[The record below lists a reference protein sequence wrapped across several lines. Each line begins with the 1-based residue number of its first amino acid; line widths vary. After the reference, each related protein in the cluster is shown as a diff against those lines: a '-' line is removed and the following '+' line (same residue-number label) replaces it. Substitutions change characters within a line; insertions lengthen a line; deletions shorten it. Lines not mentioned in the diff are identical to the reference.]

1 MEIINNIFVGDSRK
15 VLKTFPDA
23 IVNTTVTSPPY
34 YNLRDYG
41 TATWIDGDENC
52 SHLSDRSEYET
63 NYKNSKQS
71 SNKGTQNRD
80 IIKYDICPQ
89 CGAKREDNQI
99 GLERS
104 LEEYIEQLCLVFDE
118 VYRVTKDDG
127 TFWLNIGDCYAR
139 GGEINSDG
147 RRGFSGA
154 KGLGYKNKKVD
165 GLTPKDLIGVPWRLA
180 FELQKRGWILRS
192 DIIWSKLNPMPESC
206 TDRPT
211 MSHEYLFLFAKN
223 QKYYYDHESIMEK
236 TVGTEYTKRNKRD
249 VWSVKVASYPE
260 AHCATF
266 PIELISPCIKSG
278 SPEGGLVLDPF
289 MGSGT
294 VAQTAKQLSRN
305 YTGCE
310 LNPDYHKIINNRL
323 RQGELF

>member
-1 MEIINNIFVGDSRK
+1 MEIDNHIFIGDSRE
-15 VLKTFPDA
+15 VLKSFPDA
-23 IVNTTVTSPPY
+23 VVNTTITSPPY

-41 TATWIDGDENC
+41 EA
-52 SHLSDRSEYET
+52 
-63 NYKNSKQS
+63 
-71 SNKGTQNRD
+71 
-80 IIKYDICPQ
+80 
-89 CGAKREDNQI
+89 NQI
-99 GLERS
+99 GLEDS
-104 LEEYIEQLCLVFDE
+104 LEEYIEQLCSVFDE
-118 VYRVTKDDG
+118 VYRVTRDDG

-154 KGLGYKNKKVD
+154 KGLGYKDKKID
-165 GLTPKDLIGVPWRLA
+165 GLTEKDLIGVPWRLA

-192 DIIWSKLNPMPESC
+192 DIIWAKLNPMPESC

-211 MSHEYLFLFAKN
+211 MSHEYIFLFAKN
-223 QKYYYDHESIMEK
+223 QKYYYDHESVMES
-236 TVGTEYTKRNKRD
+236 TVGTEYAKRNKRD
-249 VWSVKVASYPE
+249 VWNVKVASYPE

-266 PIELISPCIKSG
+266 PMELITPCIKAG

-294 VAQTAKQLSRN
+294 VAKAAKQLSRR

-310 LNPDYHKIINNRL
+310 LNLEYWKIIQNRL
-323 RQGELF
+323 KQEELF

>member
-1 MEIINNIFVGDSRK
+1 MEIDNHIFIGDSRE
-15 VLKTFPDA
+15 VLKNFPDA
-23 IVNTTVTSPPY
+23 VVNTTITSPPY

-41 TATWIDGDENC
+41 EA
-52 SHLSDRSEYET
+52 
-63 NYKNSKQS
+63 
-71 SNKGTQNRD
+71 
-80 IIKYDICPQ
+80 
-89 CGAKREDNQI
+89 NQI
-99 GLERS
+99 GLEDS
-104 LEEYIEQLCLVFDE
+104 LEEYIEQLCNVFDE
-118 VYRVTKDDG
+118 VYRVTRDDG

-154 KGLGYKNKKVD
+154 KGLGYKDKKID
-165 GLTPKDLIGVPWRLA
+165 GLTEKDLIGVPWRLA

-192 DIIWSKLNPMPESC
+192 DIIWAKLNPMPESC

-211 MSHEYLFLFAKN
+211 MSHEYIFLFAKN
-223 QKYYYDHESIMEK
+223 QKYYYDHESVMES
-236 TVGTEYTKRNKRD
+236 TVGTEYAKRNKRD
-249 VWSVKVASYPE
+249 VWNVKVASYPE

-266 PIELISPCIKSG
+266 PMELITPCIKAG

-294 VAQTAKQLSRN
+294 VAKAAKQLSRR

-310 LNPDYHKIINNRL
+310 LNLEYWKIIQNRL
-323 RQGELF
+323 KQEELF

>member
-1 MEIINNIFVGDSRK
+1 MEIDNHIFIGDSRE
-15 VLKTFPDA
+15 VLKSFPDA
-23 IVNTTVTSPPY
+23 VVNTTITSPPY

-41 TATWIDGDENC
+41 EA
-52 SHLSDRSEYET
+52 
-63 NYKNSKQS
+63 
-71 SNKGTQNRD
+71 
-80 IIKYDICPQ
+80 
-89 CGAKREDNQI
+89 NQI
-99 GLERS
+99 GLEDS
-104 LEEYIEQLCLVFDE
+104 LEEYIEQLCSVFDE
-118 VYRVTKDDG
+118 VYRVTRDDG

-154 KGLGYKNKKVD
+154 KGLGYKDKKID
-165 GLTPKDLIGVPWRLA
+165 GLTEKDLIGVPWRLA

-192 DIIWSKLNPMPESC
+192 DIIWAKLNPMPESC

-211 MSHEYLFLFAKN
+211 MSHEYIFLFAKN
-223 QKYYYDHESIMEK
+223 QKYYYDHESVMES
-236 TVGTEYTKRNKRD
+236 TVGTEYAKRNKRD
-249 VWSVKVASYPE
+249 VWNVKVASSPE

-266 PIELISPCIKSG
+266 PMELITPCIKAG

-294 VAQTAKQLSRN
+294 VAKAAKQLSRR

-310 LNPDYHKIINNRL
+310 LNLEYWKIIQNRL
-323 RQGELF
+323 KQEELF

>member
-1 MEIINNIFVGDSRK
+1 MEIDNHIFIGDSRE
-15 VLKTFPDA
+15 VLKSFPDA
-23 IVNTTVTSPPY
+23 VVNTTITSPPY

-41 TATWIDGDENC
+41 EA
-52 SHLSDRSEYET
+52 
-63 NYKNSKQS
+63 
-71 SNKGTQNRD
+71 
-80 IIKYDICPQ
+80 
-89 CGAKREDNQI
+89 NQI
-99 GLERS
+99 GLEDS
-104 LEEYIEQLCLVFDE
+104 LEEYIEQLCSVFDE
-118 VYRVTKDDG
+118 VYRVTRDDG

-154 KGLGYKNKKVD
+154 KGLGYKDKKID
-165 GLTPKDLIGVPWRLA
+165 GLTEKDLIGVPWRLA

-192 DIIWSKLNPMPESC
+192 DIIWAKLNPMPESC

-211 MSHEYLFLFAKN
+211 MSHEYIFLFAKN
-223 QKYYYDHESIMEK
+223 QKYYYDHESVMES
-236 TVGTEYTKRNKRD
+236 TVGTEYAKRNKRD
-249 VWSVKVASYPE
+249 VWNVKVASYPE

-266 PIELISPCIKSG
+266 PMELITPCIKAG

-294 VAQTAKQLSRN
+294 VAKAAKQLSRR

-310 LNPDYHKIINNRL
+310 LNLEYWKIIQNRL
-323 RQGELF
+323 KQQELF

>member
-1 MEIINNIFVGDSRK
+1 M
-15 VLKTFPDA
+15 
-23 IVNTTVTSPPY
+23 VNTTITSPPY

-41 TATWIDGDENC
+41 EA
-52 SHLSDRSEYET
+52 
-63 NYKNSKQS
+63 
-71 SNKGTQNRD
+71 
-80 IIKYDICPQ
+80 
-89 CGAKREDNQI
+89 NQI
-99 GLERS
+99 GLEDS
-104 LEEYIEQLCLVFDE
+104 LEEYIEQLCSVFDE
-118 VYRVTKDDG
+118 VYRVTRDDG

-154 KGLGYKNKKVD
+154 KGLGYKDKKID
-165 GLTPKDLIGVPWRLA
+165 GLTEKDLIGVPWRLA

-192 DIIWSKLNPMPESC
+192 DIIWAKLNPMPESC

-211 MSHEYLFLFAKN
+211 MSHEYIFLFAKN
-223 QKYYYDHESIMEK
+223 QKYYYDHESVMES
-236 TVGTEYTKRNKRD
+236 TVGTEYAKRNKRD
-249 VWSVKVASYPE
+249 VWNVKVASYPE

-266 PIELISPCIKSG
+266 PMELITPCIKAG

-294 VAQTAKQLSRN
+294 VAKAAKQLSRR

-310 LNPDYHKIINNRL
+310 LNLEYWKIIQNRL
-323 RQGELF
+323 KQEELF

>member
-1 MEIINNIFVGDSRK
+1 MEIVNHIFLGDSREI
-15 VLKTFPDA
+15 LKAFPEA
-23 IVNTTVTSPPY
+23 VVYTTVTSPPY

-41 TATWIDGDENC
+41 TE
-52 SHLSDRSEYET
+52 
-63 NYKNSKQS
+63 
-71 SNKGTQNRD
+71 
-80 IIKYDICPQ
+80 
-89 CGAKREDNQI
+89 NQI
-99 GLERS
+99 GLEDS
-104 LEEYIEQLCLVFDE
+104 LEDYIEQLCLVFDE

-154 KGLGYKNKKVD
+154 KGLGYKEKKVD
-165 GLTPKDLIGVPWRLA
+165 GLTEKDLIGVPWRMA

-192 DIIWSKLNPMPESC
+192 DIIWAKLNPMPESC

-223 QKYYYDHESIMEK
+223 QKYYYDHESIMEQ
-236 TVGTEYTKRNKRD
+236 TIGTEYAKRNKRD
-249 VWSVKVASYPE
+249 VWNIKVASYPE

-266 PIELISPCIKSG
+266 PMELITPCIKAG

-294 VAQTAKQLSRN
+294 VAQAAKQLSRS

-310 LNPDYHKIINNRL
+310 LNPDYYKIINNRL
-323 RQGELF
+323 KQQELF

>member
-1 MEIINNIFVGDSRK
+1 MEIDNHIFIGDSRE
-15 VLKTFPDA
+15 VLKNFPDA
-23 IVNTTVTSPPY
+23 IVNTTITSPPY

-41 TATWIDGDENC
+41 EA
-52 SHLSDRSEYET
+52 
-63 NYKNSKQS
+63 
-71 SNKGTQNRD
+71 
-80 IIKYDICPQ
+80 
-89 CGAKREDNQI
+89 NQI
-99 GLERS
+99 GLEDS
-104 LEEYIEQLCLVFDE
+104 LEEYIEQLCSVFDE
-118 VYRVTKDDG
+118 VYRVTRDDG

-154 KGLGYKNKKVD
+154 KGLGYKDKKID
-165 GLTPKDLIGVPWRLA
+165 GLTEKDLIGVPWRLA

-192 DIIWSKLNPMPESC
+192 DIIWAKLNPMPESC

-211 MSHEYLFLFAKN
+211 MSHEYIFLFAKN
-223 QKYYYDHESIMEK
+223 QKYYYDHESVMES
-236 TVGTEYTKRNKRD
+236 TVGTEYAKRNKRD
-249 VWSVKVASYPE
+249 VWNVKVASYPE

-266 PIELISPCIKSG
+266 PMELITPCIKAG

-294 VAQTAKQLSRN
+294 VAKAAKQLSRR

-310 LNPDYHKIINNRL
+310 LNLEYWKIIQNRL
-323 RQGELF
+323 KQEELF

>member
-1 MEIINNIFVGDSRK
+1 MEIANHVFLGDSRE
-15 VLKTFPDA
+15 VLKTFPEA
-23 IVNTTVTSPPY
+23 VVYTTVTSPPY

-41 TATWIDGDENC
+41 TE
-52 SHLSDRSEYET
+52 
-63 NYKNSKQS
+63 
-71 SNKGTQNRD
+71 
-80 IIKYDICPQ
+80 
-89 CGAKREDNQI
+89 NQI
-99 GLERS
+99 GLEDS

-139 GGEINSDG
+139 GGQINSDG

-154 KGLGYKNKKVD
+154 KGLGYREKKVD
-165 GLTPKDLIGVPWRLA
+165 GLTDKDLIGVPWRLA

-192 DIIWSKLNPMPESC
+192 DIIWAKLNPMPESC

-211 MSHEYLFLFAKN
+211 MSHEYIFLFAKN
-223 QKYYYDHESIMEK
+223 KKYYYDHESIMER
-236 TVGTEYTKRNKRD
+236 TVGVEYPKRNKRD
-249 VWSVKVASYPE
+249 VWNVKVASYPE

-266 PIELISPCIKSG
+266 PMELISPCIKAG

-294 VAQTAKQLSRN
+294 VAQAAKQLSRK

-310 LNPDYHKIINNRL
+310 LNPDYYKIINNRL
-323 RQGELF
+323 KQQELF

>member
-1 MEIINNIFVGDSRK
+1 MEIDNHIFIGDSRE
-15 VLKTFPDA
+15 VLKSFPDA
-23 IVNTTVTSPPY
+23 VVNTTITSPPY

-41 TATWIDGDENC
+41 EA
-52 SHLSDRSEYET
+52 
-63 NYKNSKQS
+63 
-71 SNKGTQNRD
+71 
-80 IIKYDICPQ
+80 
-89 CGAKREDNQI
+89 NQI
-99 GLERS
+99 GLEDS
-104 LEEYIEQLCLVFDE
+104 LEEYIEQLCSVFDE
-118 VYRVTKDDG
+118 VYRVTRDDG

-154 KGLGYKNKKVD
+154 KGLGYKDKKID
-165 GLTPKDLIGVPWRLA
+165 GLTEKDLIGVPWRLA

-192 DIIWSKLNPMPESC
+192 DIIWAKLNPMPESC

-211 MSHEYLFLFAKN
+211 MSHEYILLFAKN
-223 QKYYYDHESIMEK
+223 QKYYYDHESVMES
-236 TVGTEYTKRNKRD
+236 TVGTEYAKRNKRD
-249 VWSVKVASYPE
+249 VWNVKVASYPE

-266 PIELISPCIKSG
+266 PMELITPCIKAG

-294 VAQTAKQLSRN
+294 VAKAAKQLSRR

-310 LNPDYHKIINNRL
+310 LNLEYWKIIQNRL
-323 RQGELF
+323 KQEELF

>member
-1 MEIINNIFVGDSRK
+1 MEIDNHIFIGDSRE
-15 VLKTFPDA
+15 VLKSFPDA
-23 IVNTTVTSPPY
+23 VVNTTITSPPY

-41 TATWIDGDENC
+41 
-52 SHLSDRSEYET
+52 
-63 NYKNSKQS
+63 
-71 SNKGTQNRD
+71 
-80 IIKYDICPQ
+80 
-89 CGAKREDNQI
+89 EDNQI
-99 GLERS
+99 GLEDS
-104 LEEYIEQLCLVFDE
+104 LEEYIEQLCSVFDE
-118 VYRVTKDDG
+118 VYRVTRDDG

-154 KGLGYKNKKVD
+154 KGLGYKDKKID
-165 GLTPKDLIGVPWRLA
+165 GLTEKDLIGVPWRLA

-192 DIIWSKLNPMPESC
+192 DIIWAKLNPMPESC

-211 MSHEYLFLFAKN
+211 MSHEYIFLFAKN
-223 QKYYYDHESIMEK
+223 QKYYYDHESVMES
-236 TVGTEYTKRNKRD
+236 TVGTEYAKRNKRD
-249 VWSVKVASYPE
+249 VWNVKVASYPE

-266 PIELISPCIKSG
+266 PMELITPCIKAG

-294 VAQTAKQLSRN
+294 VAKAAKQLSRR

-310 LNPDYHKIINNRL
+310 LNLEYWKIIQNRL
-323 RQGELF
+323 KQEELF

>member
-1 MEIINNIFVGDSRK
+1 MEIANHVFLGDSRK
-15 VLKTFPDA
+15 VLKTFPEA
-23 IVNTTVTSPPY
+23 VVNTTVTSPPY

-41 TATWIDGDENC
+41 TATWVDGDENC

-63 NYKNSKQS
+63 NYENSKQS

-139 GGEINSDG
+139 GGQINSDG

-154 KGLGYKNKKVD
+154 KGLGYREKKVD
-165 GLTPKDLIGVPWRLA
+165 GLTDKDLIGVPWRLA

-192 DIIWSKLNPMPESC
+192 DIIWAKLNPMPESC

-211 MSHEYLFLFAKN
+211 MSHEHIFLFAKN
-223 QKYYYDHESIMEK
+223 QRYYYDHESIMER
-236 TVGTEYTKRNKRD
+236 TVGVEYPKRNKRD
-249 VWSVKVASYPE
+249 VWNVKVASYPE

-266 PIELISPCIKSG
+266 PMELITPCIKAG

-294 VAQTAKQLSRN
+294 VAQAAKQLSRK

-310 LNPDYHKIINNRL
+310 LNPDYYKIINNRL
-323 RQGELF
+323 KQQELF

>member
-1 MEIINNIFVGDSRK
+1 MEIANHVFLGDSRE
-15 VLKTFPDA
+15 VLKTFPESV
-23 IVNTTVTSPPY
+23 VNTTVTSPPY

-41 TATWIDGDENC
+41 TE
-52 SHLSDRSEYET
+52 
-63 NYKNSKQS
+63 
-71 SNKGTQNRD
+71 
-80 IIKYDICPQ
+80 
-89 CGAKREDNQI
+89 NQI
-99 GLERS
+99 GLEDS

-139 GGEINSDG
+139 GGQINSDG

-154 KGLGYKNKKVD
+154 KGLGYREKKVD
-165 GLTPKDLIGVPWRLA
+165 GLTDKDLIGVPWRLA

-192 DIIWSKLNPMPESC
+192 DIIWAKLNPMPESC

-211 MSHEYLFLFAKN
+211 MSHEYIFLFAKN
-223 QKYYYDHESIMEK
+223 QKYYYNHEIIMEQ
-236 TVGTEYTKRNKRD
+236 TIGSEYAKRNKRD
-249 VWSVKVASYPE
+249 VWNVKVASYPE

-266 PIELISPCIKSG
+266 PMELITPCIKAG

-294 VAQTAKQLSRN
+294 VAQAAKQLSRN

-310 LNPDYHKIINNRL
+310 LNPDYYKIINNRL
-323 RQGELF
+323 KQQELF

>member
-1 MEIINNIFVGDSRK
+1 MEIDNHIFIGDSRE
-15 VLKTFPDA
+15 VLKNFPDA
-23 IVNTTVTSPPY
+23 IVNTTITSPPY

-41 TATWIDGDENC
+41 EA
-52 SHLSDRSEYET
+52 
-63 NYKNSKQS
+63 
-71 SNKGTQNRD
+71 
-80 IIKYDICPQ
+80 
-89 CGAKREDNQI
+89 NQI
-99 GLERS
+99 GLEDS
-104 LEEYIEQLCLVFDE
+104 LEEYIEQLCSVFDE
-118 VYRVTKDDG
+118 VYRVTRDDG

-154 KGLGYKNKKVD
+154 KGLGYKNKKID
-165 GLTPKDLIGVPWRLA
+165 GLTEKDLIGVPWRLA

-192 DIIWSKLNPMPESC
+192 DIIWAKLNPMPESC

-211 MSHEYLFLFAKN
+211 MSHEYIFLFAKN
-223 QKYYYDHESIMEK
+223 QKYYYDHESVMES
-236 TVGTEYTKRNKRD
+236 TVGTEYAKRNKRD
-249 VWSVKVASYPE
+249 VWNVKVASYPE

-266 PIELISPCIKSG
+266 PMELITPCIKAG

-294 VAQTAKQLSRN
+294 VAKAAKQLSRR

-310 LNPDYHKIINNRL
+310 LNLEYWKIIQNRL
-323 RQGELF
+323 KQEELF

>member
-1 MEIINNIFVGDSRK
+1 MEIANHVFLGDSRK
-15 VLKTFPDA
+15 VLKTFPEA
-23 IVNTTVTSPPY
+23 VVNTTVTSPPY

-41 TATWIDGDENC
+41 TATWVDGDDNC

-63 NYKNSKQS
+63 NYENSKQS

-104 LEEYIEQLCLVFDE
+104 LEEYIQQLCLVFDE

-139 GGEINSDG
+139 GGQINSDG

-154 KGLGYKNKKVD
+154 KGLGYREKKVD
-165 GLTPKDLIGVPWRLA
+165 GLTDKDLIGVPWRLA

-192 DIIWSKLNPMPESC
+192 DIIWAKLNPMPESC

-211 MSHEYLFLFAKN
+211 MSHEYIFLFAKN
-223 QKYYYDHESIMEK
+223 QRYYYDHESIMER
-236 TVGTEYTKRNKRD
+236 TVGVEYPKRNKRD
-249 VWSVKVASYPE
+249 VWNIKVASYPE

-266 PIELISPCIKSG
+266 PMELISPCIKAG

-294 VAQTAKQLSRN
+294 VAQAAKQLSRK

-310 LNPDYHKIINNRL
+310 LNPDYYKIINNRL
-323 RQGELF
+323 KQQELF

>member
-1 MEIINNIFVGDSRK
+1 MEIDNHIFIGDSRE
-15 VLKTFPDA
+15 VLKSFPDA
-23 IVNTTVTSPPY
+23 VVNTTITSPPY

-41 TATWIDGDENC
+41 EA
-52 SHLSDRSEYET
+52 
-63 NYKNSKQS
+63 
-71 SNKGTQNRD
+71 
-80 IIKYDICPQ
+80 
-89 CGAKREDNQI
+89 NQI
-99 GLERS
+99 GLEDS
-104 LEEYIEQLCLVFDE
+104 LEEYIEQLCSVFDE
-118 VYRVTKDDG
+118 VYRVTRDDG

-154 KGLGYKNKKVD
+154 KGLGYKDKKID
-165 GLTPKDLIGVPWRLA
+165 GLTEKDLIGVPWRLA

-192 DIIWSKLNPMPESC
+192 DIIWAKLNPMHESC

-211 MSHEYLFLFAKN
+211 MSHEYIFLFAKN
-223 QKYYYDHESIMEK
+223 QKYYYDHESVMES
-236 TVGTEYTKRNKRD
+236 TVGTEYAKRNKRD
-249 VWSVKVASYPE
+249 VWNVKVASYPE

-266 PIELISPCIKSG
+266 PMELITPCIKAG

-294 VAQTAKQLSRN
+294 VAKAAKQLSRR

-310 LNPDYHKIINNRL
+310 LNLEYWKIIQNRL
-323 RQGELF
+323 KQEELF

>member
-1 MEIINNIFVGDSRK
+1 MEIDNHIFIGDSRE
-15 VLKTFPDA
+15 VLKSFPDA
-23 IVNTTVTSPPY
+23 VVNTTITSPPY

-41 TATWIDGDENC
+41 EA
-52 SHLSDRSEYET
+52 
-63 NYKNSKQS
+63 
-71 SNKGTQNRD
+71 
-80 IIKYDICPQ
+80 
-89 CGAKREDNQI
+89 NQI
-99 GLERS
+99 GLEDS
-104 LEEYIEQLCLVFDE
+104 LEEYIEQLCSVFDE
-118 VYRVTKDDG
+118 VYRVTRDDG

-154 KGLGYKNKKVD
+154 KGLGYKTKKID
-165 GLTPKDLIGVPWRLA
+165 GLTEKDLIGVPWRLA

-192 DIIWSKLNPMPESC
+192 DIIWAKLNPMPESC

-211 MSHEYLFLFAKN
+211 MSHEYIFLFAKN
-223 QKYYYDHESIMEK
+223 QKYYYDHESVMES
-236 TVGTEYTKRNKRD
+236 TVGTEYAKRNKRD
-249 VWSVKVASYPE
+249 VWNVKVASYPE

-266 PIELISPCIKSG
+266 PMELITPCIKAG

-294 VAQTAKQLSRN
+294 VAKAAKQLSRR

-310 LNPDYHKIINNRL
+310 LNLEYWKIIQNRL
-323 RQGELF
+323 KQEELF